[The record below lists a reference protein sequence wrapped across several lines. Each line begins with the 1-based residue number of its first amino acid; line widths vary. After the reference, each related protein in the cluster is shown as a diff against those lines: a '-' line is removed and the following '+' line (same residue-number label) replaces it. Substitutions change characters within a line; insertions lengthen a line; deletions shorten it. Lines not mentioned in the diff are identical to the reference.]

1 MGASVDVKDAAAD
14 CQDASE
20 FSFFSFKKRWKFFRN
35 FRKFLKKCRK
45 IFFSKRIFGRA
56 KIGGKVFLSKLK
68 LPKQAE
74 SQSPGIIVEE
84 KNLKERP
91 QNGPIQAMIHPVI
104 VCNVSYKYCKL
115 YKIY

>member
-1 MGASVDVKDAAAD
+1 MVD
-14 CQDASE
+14 
-20 FSFFSFKKRWKFFRN
+20 F
-35 FRKFLKKCRK
+35 
-45 IFFSKRIFGRA
+45 FFSKKIFGRA
-56 KIGGKVFLSKLK
+56 KIGGEIFLSMLK
-68 LPKQAE
+68 LPKRVE

-91 QNGPIQAMIHPVI
+91 QNGQIQAMIHPVI